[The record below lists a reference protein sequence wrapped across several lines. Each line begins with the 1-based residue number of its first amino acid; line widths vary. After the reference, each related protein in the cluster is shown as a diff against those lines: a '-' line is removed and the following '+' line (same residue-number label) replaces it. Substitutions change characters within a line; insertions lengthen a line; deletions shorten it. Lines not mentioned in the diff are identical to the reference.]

1 MYHQSQNNK
10 QNNKHHD
17 TEDIRS
23 NVSDNENHTYNHN
36 EADCCYNNDNYF
48 YLRNHESYYLF
59 DNQANN
65 DNSFQCRPDYQRD
78 NHTYHDSYNTDN
90 IETYGADNDIPDNGA
105 PDRHHIRNY
114 TTNQPHYTCHKHD
127 NRNHNNQTQHTDHN
141 KHRNN
146 CKYHL

>member
-1 MYHQSQNNK
+1 MQ
-10 QNNKHHD
+10 
-17 TEDIRS
+17 DIRS

-48 YLRNHESYYLF
+48 YLRNHKSYYLF

-90 IETYGADNDIPDNGA
+90 IETYGADNNIPDNGE
-105 PDRHHIRNY
+105 PDRHHIR
-114 TTNQPHYTCHKHD
+114 TNQPHYTCHKHD